1 MVIEWGRS
9 EGGFPVGFEST
20 RLVLERVVEG
30 SRMGAGVP
38 RRDELLWD
46 RAGERGVLPILYR
59 YASWRG
65 ESPPESARE
74 QWRRHVARLALYRRE
89 LSRTVAALE
98 ALGPVVVLK
107 GEPLARLLF
116 GDALMR
122 NTTDMDLLIA
132 PDRVGEAVRVL
143 EPLGYLP
150 VHDAQAKPWTYN
162 QLALVHRQYGTVVE
176 LHWRIAFPHL
186 PSPPA
191 TQLLSETTPV
201 AVDSDTYRTLR
212 PELLFLHLCYH
223 FHQHLGFLKGLLDI
237 TGWLD
242 RFEESADLGEIAR
255 IAQRL
260 GISGVLQWPLHTLA
274 QFTGYRSRL
283 MRDDVDMCVRTWATY
298 SSAKLEREFVELQP
312 IGAVGRFLQD
322 QSFGAKLL
330 ISVAHGLSMT
340 VADGWGRK
348 ATTAIKPV
356 ILGPHRLGRAVFSG
370 LECLGAVDRDDL
382 YVGRIWG

>member
-1 MVIEWGRS
+1 MVIERGRS
-9 EGGFPVGFEST
+9 EGGFPDGFGIT
-20 RLVLERVVEG
+20 RLVLDRVVEG
-30 SRMGAGVP
+30 SRMGAGV
-38 RRDELLWD
+38 RRRGDLLWD
-46 RAGERGVLPILYR
+46 RAVERGVLPILYR
-59 YASWRG
+59 AITSRG

-74 QWRRHVARLALYRRE
+74 QWGRHVARLALYRRE

-150 VHDAQAKPWTYN
+150 MHDAQAKPWTYN

-191 TQLLSETTPV
+191 QQLLAETTPV

-223 FHQHLGFLKGLLDI
+223 FHQHRGFLKGLLDI

-242 RFEESADLGEIAR
+242 RFEESADLGEIAG
-255 IAQRL
+255 IARRL
-260 GISGVLQWPLHTLA
+260 GIGGVLQWPLHTLA
-274 QFTGYRSRL
+274 QFAGYRSRL
-283 MRDDVDMCVRTWATY
+283 LRDDVDMCVRSWAAY
-298 SSAKLEREFVELQP
+298 SSAKLEREFVELRP
-312 IGAVGRFLQD
+312 TGRVGQFLED

-330 ISVAHGLSMT
+330 TSVAEGLSMT

-348 ATTAIKPV
+348 AATAIKPV

-370 LECLGAVDRDDL
+370 LERLGAVDRDDL